1 MGEFGPAIVKKDLYR
16 HFRYFF
22 NIFIIKIACRIGK
35 NYFQNM
41 NFGLKLIYSDIR
53 KNIIENG
60 IFKTEYGILR
70 TKLGYFLSYV
80 RIRIFLTKFVFN
92 KQNKAI

>member
-35 NYFQNM
+35 NYFFKHEFWIKINL
-41 NFGLKLIYSDIR
+41 FGHTQKYYR
-53 KNIIENG
+53 KWH
-60 IFKTEYGILR
+60 F
-70 TKLGYFLSYV
+70 
-80 RIRIFLTKFVFN
+80 
-92 KQNKAI
+92 